1 MPSPTE
7 CRYCGMPI
15 TSTHEWETEALM
27 AVRSCLECIE
37 KIENGDLII
46 QRSIGTSNTLVG
58 E

>member
-1 MPSPTE
+1 
-7 CRYCGMPI
+7 MPI
-15 TSTHEWETEALM
+15 ASTHEWEAEALM
-27 AVRSCLECIE
+27 AGRSCLECID

>member
-1 MPSPTE
+1 MPSPTQ

-27 AVRSCLECIE
+27 AGKSCLECIE

>member
-1 MPSPTE
+1 
-7 CRYCGMPI
+7 MPI
-15 TSTHEWETEALM
+15 ASTHEWETEALM
-27 AVRSCLECIE
+27 AGRSCLECIE